1 MMTKAM
7 INSVGF
13 VLINLLFLAYS
24 VLSLSAAAG
33 FGMYSNTTSSG
44 FLGVGNFEF
53 NVSQPIVSPK
63 RVLKAGRLSG
73 WLLIELAKAL

>member
-1 MMTKAM
+1 MPIMIKAM
-7 INSVGF
+7 INRVGF
-13 VLINLLFLAYS
+13 MLMYLLFLAYS

-44 FLGVGNFEF
+44 FVGVGDFGL

-63 RVLKAGRLSG
+63 RVVKAGRLSG
-73 WLLIELAKAL
+73 WLLIELA

>member
-7 INSVGF
+7 INRVGF
-13 VLINLLFLAYS
+13 VLMYLLFLAYS
-24 VLSLSAAAG
+24 ALSLSAAAG

-44 FLGVGNFEF
+44 LVGVGNFEF

-63 RVLKAGRLSG
+63 RVVNEGVLSD
-73 WLLIELAKAL
+73 WLLIELMHVH

>member
-7 INSVGF
+7 INCVGF
-13 VLINLLFLAYS
+13 VLMYLLFLAYS

-33 FGMYSNTTSSG
+33 FGMYSNITSSG
-44 FLGVGNFEF
+44 FVGTGNFEF
-53 NVSQPIVSPK
+53 NLSQPIVSPK

-73 WLLIELAKAL
+73 WLLIELT

>member
-7 INSVGF
+7 INRVGF
-13 VLINLLFLAYS
+13 VLINLIFLAYS

-44 FLGVGNFEF
+44 FIGVGNFEF

-63 RVLKAGRLSG
+63 RVIKAGRLSD
-73 WLLIELAKAL
+73 WLLNELTQVH

>member
-7 INSVGF
+7 INRVGF

-44 FLGVGNFEF
+44 FIGVGNFEF

-63 RVLKAGRLSG
+63 RVVKAGRLSD
-73 WLLIELAKAL
+73 WSLIELIHVL